1 MQIRRGY
8 TYLFKRLV
16 GGGLGD
22 RRYRPYSRRRRQW
35 DSSDDSEHL
44 VVDEELQSDSDIEY
58 HEPLELS
65 EYHEPLELSE
75 GICTDMSQYISVL

>member
-1 MQIRRGY
+1 M
-8 TYLFKRLV
+8 
-16 GGGLGD
+16 
-22 RRYRPYSRRRRQW
+22 
-35 DSSDDSEHL
+35 
-44 VVDEELQSDSDIEY
+44 DEELQSDSDIEY